1 MSFFAMII
9 NQNNEIFEIFIV
21 TFLFFQQKINKIWK
35 KNMEKFNSANKNG
48 IEQVFQNNDFP
59 EP

>member
-21 TFLFFQQKINKIWK
+21 TFFFQQKINKIWE